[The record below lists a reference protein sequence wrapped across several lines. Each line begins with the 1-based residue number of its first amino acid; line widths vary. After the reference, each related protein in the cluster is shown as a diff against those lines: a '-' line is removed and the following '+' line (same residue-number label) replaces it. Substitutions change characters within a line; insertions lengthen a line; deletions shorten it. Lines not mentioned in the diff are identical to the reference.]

1 MYWENRITCYKV
13 VPLWEDQPSNPPKP
27 QPTNEAEDDDL
38 PF

>member
-13 VPLWEDQPSNPPKP
+13 VPLWENQTSNPPQP
-27 QPTNEAEDDDL
+27 QTTNEAEDDDL